1 MGGGVCRVSPPS
13 TLLHAAHE
21 AAYGM
26 QDYGYC
32 CCDHGPCSKHL
43 FDLNLPSGRK
53 TLTTCSSSS
62 ENTKRRIPEEK
73 GPFGKARKRGTSR
86 SRTPNAKH
94 VEDTVKL
101 ENLRAID
108 DIFLRAKADA
118 DKQRSLSGRNST
130 SQVPVSV
137 SAPNLGEA
145 AGLSTSFQPSALS
158 NQAAQEPKEVILY
171 GYGHESQW
179 AAISHFERVSGGI
192 IYEQY
197 ERDPRGGKY
206 GLAFSQQQ
214 AAQYSSLSRMA
225 MAKVNEFV
233 GGDHW
238 IKVTFDSAEA
248 AERACHYSPHN
259 IQGYT
264 VFAEPYRG
272 TKPTGGDRAIRTMG
286 GSSVATSP
294 NTMSSTTMP
303 MGASQSSAT
312 LSSATA
318 TGSIPAPGPS
328 RITRDPFFQASG
340 TFPSGPEDV
349 PAPAVAIAPVEP
361 QAGLQG
367 RSTGAQRGRS
377 GKTTLR
383 LKNAKL
389 VQFLPQDKAF
399 LPAPP
404 KWQQSLSAFP
414 VIGWVIGSGHGIIGN
429 QVPRKEDGQ
438 FDSASASLYWRLW
451 YMVDTCMGTDFCGVK
466 EAEYEE

>member
-1 MGGGVCRVSPPS
+1 
-13 TLLHAAHE
+13 
-21 AAYGM
+21 
-26 QDYGYC
+26 
-32 CCDHGPCSKHL
+32 
-43 FDLNLPSGRK
+43 
-53 TLTTCSSSS
+53 
-62 ENTKRRIPEEK
+62 
-73 GPFGKARKRGTSR
+73 
-86 SRTPNAKH
+86 
-94 VEDTVKL
+94 
-101 ENLRAID
+101 
-108 DIFLRAKADA
+108 
-118 DKQRSLSGRNST
+118 
-130 SQVPVSV
+130 VPVSA

-145 AGLSTSFQPSALS
+145 AGLSSSFQPSAIS

-214 AAQYSSLSRMA
+214 AAQYSSLSRTA

-272 TKPTGGDRAIRTMG
+272 TKPTGGDRAIRTTG

-340 TFPSGPEDV
+340 AFPLGPEDM

-361 QAGLQG
+361 QNGLQG
-367 RSTGAQRGRS
+367 RSTGAQRGPS

-466 EAEYEE
+466 EAEYED